1 MFFKK
6 KDKGIVIEEATA
18 KTVNEGDIILT
29 LDTNHNEAATQVIN
43 ITTVEP
49 EEEWIW
55 VEGIK
60 GTDRNMSCRGYQFE
74 LGKQFDMPEDAEIKL
89 CENGFHFSKT
99 LSDVLHFYEINYG
112 NRFFKVRGLVR
123 KADYEKYQP
132 FITVGWASMYSSYS
146 GSEYAGKLVAK
157 SIEFI
162 EELTLEEIFKDTL
175 GQNLPEKYQRQAL
188 VIGITMAWEIYRT
201 DKLQSLG
208 FSEPFA
214 RWCVKNK
221 RYEKALAIG
230 EMDVSMETKVWFIM
244 TAEG

>member
-6 KDKGIVIEEATA
+6 KDKDMAIEEATA
-18 KTVNEGDIILT
+18 KTVNEGDTILT
-29 LDTNHNEAATQVIN
+29 PNKNGSVVATPIVAIQA
-43 ITTVEP
+43 VEP

-60 GTDRNMSCRGYQFE
+60 GTNRNMACRDFQFE

-89 CENGFHFSKT
+89 CESGFHFSKT
-99 LSDVLHFYEINYG
+99 ISDVFHFYEINYG

-123 KADYEKYQP
+123 KTDYEKYQS
-132 FITVGWASMYSSYS
+132 FTTLGWANIYTPYSA
-146 GSEYAGKLVAK
+146 SEHAGKLVAK

-175 GQNLPEKYQRQAL
+175 GQNLPEDYQRQVL
-188 VIGITMAWEIYRT
+188 TIGINMAWEAYKT

-208 FSEPFA
+208 FSGPFS

-230 EMDVSMETKVWFIM
+230 EMDVSMDTKVWFIM